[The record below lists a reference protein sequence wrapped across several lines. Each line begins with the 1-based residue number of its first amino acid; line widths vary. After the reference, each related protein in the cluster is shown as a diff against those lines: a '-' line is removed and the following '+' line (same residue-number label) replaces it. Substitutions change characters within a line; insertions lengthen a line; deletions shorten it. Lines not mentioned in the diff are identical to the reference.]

1 MRTNHSAMFALTAV
15 STLALAAPETAVSK
29 PSSLAA
35 PEDVAARIGAASVV
49 PAGEQVAE
57 VVVVLGSARIE
68 GAVDGHVIV
77 VLGSVDIGGAAT
89 VGGDLVVVAGAAEV
103 EAGAALLGDV
113 VVVASGLDA
122 PPGTSAATALGMR
135 ADGSRGKVSSSSAGF
150 WGAVIG
156 LAMAAA
162 LAGMHWCRRK
172 GAPCSSLRRV
182 PDSVLAAA
190 RLRLLSAGRCLGV
203 VALAWSSAVGLA
215 SAQTDAEPPPEVEAG
230 TESEESAAN
239 RTRSSDGVVRIGSA
253 YTVRA
258 GERVREV
265 VVVLG
270 RLTVEGAV
278 DSDVVVV
285 AGSLKIAS
293 TGSIGG
299 ETVVVGGSAE
309 IEAGADLDQE
319 LVVVGGALNAPDG
332 FRARGGQ
339 VAIGPGWDGERFAA
353 VAAWLTRGLLWGRP
367 IVPELPGVW
376 YAVALLALMY
386 LLANAVFE
394 RPVRACVRVIADKPL
409 STGLAGVL
417 VLLLIGPLAV
427 ILAVSVIGIAVL
439 PVLFCGLFV
448 AGLLG
453 RIGVMRWIGSRVL
466 PESEAGGR
474 LESTRSLGIGLAVV
488 CLAYMVPI
496 LGFAAWALLGVFGL
510 GAAAMA
516 FAAGLGR
523 ERPSPSAPPSAQPA
537 AAASSLVGG
546 ESRPA
551 VGAADPQPPA
561 AADAP
566 ASAAAADLSLFPK
579 AGFLNRLGAVLLDI
593 VLVAL
598 ACSILDLSG
607 SAKFALFLA
616 YHVVFWGWKGT
627 TVGGIVCQLRVVR
640 TDGASLRFSD
650 ALIRGLSAIFSVM
663 VVGLG
668 WLWFVWD
675 IHRQAWHDKI
685 AGTYVVRV
693 PSDWPLP

>member
-1 MRTNHSAMFALTAV
+1 MRTNHSAMFAWTAA
-15 STLALAAPETAVSK
+15 LALAFGAPGTAVSK

-35 PEDVAARIGAASVV
+35 AEGVAARVGAAYVV
-49 PAGEQVAE
+49 PVGERVEE

-68 GAVDGHVIV
+68 GAVDGNVIV

-103 EAGAALLGDV
+103 AAGAALLGGV

-122 PPGTSAATALGMR
+122 PSGTSATPALGMR
-135 ADGSRGKVSSSSAGF
+135 ADGSRGKISSSPAGL
-150 WGAVIG
+150 WGAVIC
-156 LAMAAA
+156 LAIATA
-162 LAGMHWCRRK
+162 LAGVPWRRRR
-172 GAPCSSLRRV
+172 GAPCLRLRRA
-182 PDSVLAAA
+182 PGSVLAAA
-190 RLRLLSAGRCLGV
+190 RLRLRSAGRSPGV
-203 VALAWSSAVGLA
+203 VALAWGLAVGLA
-215 SAQTDAEPPPEVEAG
+215 SAQTAAEPPPEAEAEA
-230 TESEESAAN
+230 ESEESAAN
-239 RTRSSDGVVRIGSA
+239 QTRSSGGVVRVGSA

-270 RLTVEGAV
+270 TLTVEGAV
-278 DSDVVVV
+278 DRDVLVV
-285 AGSLKIAS
+285 AGNLQIAS

-299 ETVVVGGSAE
+299 DTVVVGGSAE
-309 IEAGADLDQE
+309 IEAGADLGQE
-319 LVVVGGALNAPDG
+319 LVVVGGALNTPDG

-339 VAIGPGWDGERFAA
+339 VAIGPNWEGGRFAA
-353 VAAWLTRGLLWGRP
+353 VVAWFTRGLLWGRP

-376 YAVALLALMY
+376 YVVALLALMY

-394 RPVRACVRVIADKPL
+394 RPVRACVRAVADKPL

-427 ILAVSVIGIAVL
+427 ILAVSVVGLAVV
-439 PVLFCGLFV
+439 PVLFCGIFV

-474 LESTRSLGIGLAVV
+474 LESARSLGIGLAVV

-510 GAAAMA
+510 GAAATA

-523 ERPSPSAPPSAQPA
+523 EHPSPPAPPPAQPA
-537 AAASSLVGG
+537 AAASSLAVD
-546 ESRPA
+546 ESGPA
-551 VGAADPQPPA
+551 VGAADPQP
-561 AADAP
+561 P

-579 AGFLNRLGAVLLDI
+579 AGFPNRLGAVLLDI

-598 ACSILDLSG
+598 VGSVLDLDG
-607 SAKFALFLA
+607 SVSFALFLA

-627 TVGGIVCQLRVVR
+627 TVGGIVCQLRVIR
-640 TDGASLRFSD
+640 TDGAPLRFSD
-650 ALIRGLSAIFSVM
+650 ALIRGLAAIFSVM

-675 IHRQAWHDKI
+675 VHRQAWHDKI